1 MLVLTRKL
9 NETIQFPELDIS
21 VNILSMGNAKVR
33 IGIDAPLE
41 IKVIRGE
48 LARQESMDEN
58 PRSLRLKSDSE
69 HALRNI
75 LNDLKVATSL
85 TKKLIENGKT
95 GFAAT
100 VLNNALNELG
110 SGSVEDIEIES
121 PSSFTSCKARALLVE
136 DVTNEREMLAG
147 FLRLHGY
154 QTDTVGD
161 GLDCLDYIDTND
173 APDFILMDMNLPRLH
188 GADTIR
194 KLRESPHCD
203 DIKIYAVSG
212 DSPESAGI
220 DTQANRIENWFQK
233 PLEPQVLIL
242 ELDQQ
247 FGLMNN
253 SVS

>member
-9 NETIQFPELDIS
+9 NETIHFPELNIS
-21 VNILSMGNAKVR
+21 VNILSLGSSKVR

-48 LARQESMDEN
+48 LGELQVDEE

-69 HALRNI
+69 HELRNI
-75 LNDLKVATSL
+75 LNDLSVATAL
-85 TKKLIENGKT
+85 TKKLLANGKT

-100 VLNNALNELG
+100 ILNNALNDLVSSSSDG
-110 SGSVEDIEIES
+110 IKIEP
-121 PSSFTSCKARALLVE
+121 PSSFDSFKARALLVE

-161 GLDCLDYIDTND
+161 GLDCLDYMESNET
-173 APDFILMDMNLPRLH
+173 PDFILMDMNLPRLH

-220 DTQANRIENWFQK
+220 DVKKNQIENWFQK
-233 PLEPQVLIL
+233 PLEPQALIQ
-242 ELDQQ
+242 ELDLQ
-247 FGLMNN
+247 FGF
-253 SVS
+253 SQSHS

>member
-9 NETIQFPELDIS
+9 NETIHFPELDIS
-21 VNILSMGNAKVR
+21 VNVLSLGGSKVR

-48 LARQESMDEN
+48 LEELGEMDEH
-58 PRSLRLKSDSE
+58 PRSIHLKSDSE
-69 HALRNI
+69 HGLRNI
-75 LNDLKVATSL
+75 LNDLNMATAL
-85 TKKLIENGKT
+85 TRKLIASGKT

-100 VLNNALNELG
+100 VLNNALNGLV
-110 SGSVEDIEIES
+110 SGDVKDIKVE
-121 PSSFTSCKARALLVE
+121 PPTSFDSFKARALLVE

-161 GLDCLDYIDTND
+161 GLDCLDYIESND
-173 APDFILMDMNLPRLH
+173 VPDFILMDMNLPRLH

-194 KLRESPHCD
+194 ELRETPHCD

-212 DSPESAGI
+212 ASPESAGI
-220 DTQANRIENWFQK
+220 DIRKNRIENWFQK
-233 PLEPQVLIL
+233 PLEPQDLIR
-242 ELDQQ
+242 ELDRQ
-247 FGLMNN
+247 FGL
-253 SVS
+253 VKGH

>member
-1 MLVLTRKL
+1 MLVLTRKM
-9 NETIQFPELDIS
+9 NETIDFPELDIS
-21 VNILSMGNAKVR
+21 VNILSLGGSKVR

-48 LARQESMDEN
+48 LKVDEE
-58 PRSLRLKSDSE
+58 PRSIRLKSETE
-69 HALRNI
+69 HGLRNI
-75 LNDLKVATSL
+75 LNDLNVATAL
-85 TKKLIENGKT
+85 TRKLIANGKT

-100 VLNNALNELG
+100 VLNNALSDLVSKND
-110 SGSVEDIEIES
+110 EDVKIEP
-121 PSSFTSCKARALLVE
+121 PSSFDCYKAKALLVE

-154 QTDTVGD
+154 ETDTVGD
-161 GLDCLDYIDTND
+161 GLDCLDYIESNE

-203 DIKIYAVSG
+203 DVKIYAVSG
-212 DSPESAGI
+212 DSPDSVGM
-220 DTQANRIENWFQK
+220 DVQKDLIENWFQK
-233 PLEPQVLIL
+233 PLKPQALIR

-247 FGLMNN
+247 FAVTDAMESAYLD
-253 SVS
+253 

>member
-9 NETIQFPELDIS
+9 NETIHFPELDIS
-21 VNILSMGNAKVR
+21 VNILSLGSSKVR
-33 IGIDAPLE
+33 VGIDAPLE
-41 IKVIRGE
+41 ISVIRGE
-48 LARQESMDEN
+48 LEDRRDVNER
-58 PRSLRLKSDSE
+58 PRSIRLMSDTE
-69 HALRNI
+69 HSLRNV
-75 LNDLKVATSL
+75 LNELNVATAL
-85 TKKLIENGKT
+85 TKKLIASGKT

-100 VLNNALNELG
+100 VLNNALNELV
-110 SGSVEDIEIES
+110 SVGGEDVKVEP
-121 PSSFTSCKARALLVE
+121 PSSFDSFKARALLVE

-161 GLDCLDYIDTND
+161 GLDCLDYIETNG

-203 DIKIYAVSG
+203 NVMIYAVSG
-212 DSPESAGI
+212 ASPESAGI
-220 DTQANRIENWFQK
+220 DIQQNRIENWFQK
-233 PLEPQVLIL
+233 PLEPQMLIR

-247 FGLMNN
+247 FDLPN
-253 SVS
+253 VA

>member
-9 NETIQFPELDIS
+9 NETIHFPELDIS
-21 VNILSMGNAKVR
+21 VNVLSLGNSKVR

-48 LARQESMDEN
+48 LARHKNMDEN

-75 LNDLKVATSL
+75 LNDLKVATAL

-100 VLNNALNELG
+100 VLNNALNDLG
-110 SGSVEDIEIES
+110 SGNVEDVKIES
-121 PSSFTSCKARALLVE
+121 PSSFDSFKARALLVE

-161 GLDCLDYIDTND
+161 GLDCLDYIESNE

-188 GADTIR
+188 GADAIR

-203 DIKIYAVSG
+203 AIKIYAVSG
-212 DSPESAGI
+212 DSPESAGV
-220 DTQANRIENWFQK
+220 DTQKNRIENWFQK
-233 PLEPQVLIL
+233 PLEPQNLIL
-242 ELDQQ
+242 ELDLQ
-247 FGLMNN
+247 FGFVNKTC
-253 SVS
+253 